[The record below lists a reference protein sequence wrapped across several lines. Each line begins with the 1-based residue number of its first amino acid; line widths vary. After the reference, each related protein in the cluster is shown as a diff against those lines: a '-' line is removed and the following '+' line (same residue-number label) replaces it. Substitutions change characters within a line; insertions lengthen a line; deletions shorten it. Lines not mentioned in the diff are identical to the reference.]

1 MQSHSLAHS
10 LCLQTSWTGFTVI
23 TVVVAAMLVG
33 AVYAVAEYRKAVAQD
48 GSGPRKKVSVKKTKR
63 EAMKRGMRG
72 GA

>member
-1 MQSHSLAHS
+1 
-10 LCLQTSWTGFTVI
+10 
-23 TVVVAAMLVG
+23 MLVG